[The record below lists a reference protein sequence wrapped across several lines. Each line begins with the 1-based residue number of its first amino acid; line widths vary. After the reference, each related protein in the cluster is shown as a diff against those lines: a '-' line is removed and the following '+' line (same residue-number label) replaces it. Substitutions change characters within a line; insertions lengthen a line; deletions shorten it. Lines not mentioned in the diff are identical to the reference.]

1 MYTYYMQM
9 LKQLKDL
16 LYATDMTYEEIR
28 AFELGIIKL
37 SIEDQVVLY
46 RILSVNSDIIYP
58 TYINY
63 MAKRRARETGTGW
76 EEAVETELA
85 NLERLIEKK
94 RIGEEVTPLY

>member
-28 AFELGIIKL
+28 AFELGIVRI

-63 MAKRRARETGTGW
+63 MAKRRARETGAGW
-76 EEAVETELA
+76 EEAVEIELA
-85 NLERLIEKK
+85 MLDRHIEQK
-94 RIGEEVTPLY
+94 RVGEEVTPLY

>member
-1 MYTYYMQM
+1 MQM

-46 RILSVNSDIIYP
+46 RILSVNSDMIYP

-63 MAKRRARETGTGW
+63 MAKRTARETGVGW
-76 EEAVETELA
+76 DEAVETELA
-85 NLERLIEKK
+85 NLDRLIEKK

>member
-1 MYTYYMQM
+1 MQM

-46 RILSVNSDIIYP
+46 RILSVNGDMIYP

-63 MAKRRARETGTGW
+63 MAKRTARETGVGW
-76 EEAVETELA
+76 DEAVETELA
-85 NLERLIEKK
+85 NLDRLIEKK

>member
-1 MYTYYMQM
+1 MQM

-46 RILSVNSDIIYP
+46 RILSVNSDMIYP

-63 MAKRRARETGTGW
+63 MAKRTARETGVGW
-76 EEAVETELA
+76 DEAVETELA
-85 NLERLIEKK
+85 NLDRLIERK

>member
-1 MYTYYMQM
+1 M

-28 AFELGIIKL
+28 AFELGMMRL

-46 RILSVNSDIIYP
+46 RILSVNKDIIYP

-63 MAKRRARETGTGW
+63 MAKRNARETGLGW
-76 EEAVETELA
+76 EAAVEEELA
-85 NLERLIEKK
+85 MLERHIDKK
-94 RIGEEVTPLY
+94 RVGEEVTPMY